1 MNKLLD
7 NFLLVSFQ
15 PTERSAEYLL
25 PVDGVNCLFL
35 LFLYL
40 LLLNN
45 KLINHVIIYATI
57 IIIIIFIREIKT
69 NYFIAP

>member
-25 PVDGVNCLFL
+25 PVDGVNYLFL

-45 KLINHVIIYATI
+45 N
-57 IIIIIFIREIKT
+57 
-69 NYFIAP
+69 N